1 MISTYFHEW
10 KHFYKAIILKDGEPS
25 SIITEIP
32 NFKEARQRK
41 STEAI
46 YLFEISQEEY
56 RKGRQTQRED
66 IENLLH
72 SHWKDEDLVISDN
85 LTDEQIDKFLS
96 SKDEKDD

>member
-25 SIITEIP
+25 KIISQIP

-41 STEAI
+41 STEI
-46 YLFEISQEEY
+46 MYLFGITPEEY
-56 RKGRQTQRED
+56 RKGRQTQREE

-72 SHWKDEDLVISDN
+72 SHGKDEDLVISDN
-85 LTDEQIDKFLS
+85 LTDEQIDKILS
-96 SKDEKDD
+96 SR